1 MEDTNREEAREE
13 VEEEACII
21 IIIIII
27 ISCVVCFLFAFFC
40 VHVLVLA
47 VSFLVSFYKTK
58 GNTHKSRDTK
68 KEASWCSSI
77 EMQTTITTAR
87 IDLDVFGRS
96 GGGRGTTSSER
107 RTKPFVVQQTS
118 FSASS
123 SSSSSS
129 FSFDASRRWL
139 CNNTFVIDAT
149 RNTMDE
155 RTHQTTRT

>member
-1 MEDTNREEAREE
+1 ML
-13 VEEEACII
+13 
-21 IIIIII
+21 
-27 ISCVVCFLFAFFC
+27 CFFFYLRFSASTC
-40 VHVLVLA
+40 WCLA
-47 VSFLVSFYKTK
+47 VCGLFLNNNKFPFIKQKGTRTSRAIQKRSFVLFQQHRNADEDNNSKDRPGCVRKK
-58 GNTHKSRDTK
+58 WWWSRHHLLGT
-68 KEASWCSSI
+68 ENETFCCSTNI
-77 EMQTTITTAR
+77 
-87 IDLDVFGRS
+87 
-96 GGGRGTTSSER
+96 
-107 RTKPFVVQQTS
+107 